1 MSAGIFIEIVM
12 EFLGT
17 YPVMK
22 RSSNP
27 HFGGKNKAHGVLF
40 VQQNYMGC
48 TNYYKGRFSSIL
60 VEGRAKPTDA
70 ESWPAGDLLKILN
83 ELVVN
88 TFASQ
93 TTLFKYQFHAIL
105 FMNSTTDS

>member
-1 MSAGIFIEIVM
+1 MV
-12 EFLGT
+12 FLGSC
-17 YPVMK
+17 PVIK
-22 RSSNP
+22 RSSDP
-27 HFGGKNKAHGVLF
+27 YFGGKNKAHSVLLMP
-40 VQQNYMGC
+40 QNYMGC

-70 ESWPAGDLLKILN
+70 ESWPAADLLKILN

-88 TFASQ
+88 TSASQ
-93 TTLFKYQFHAIL
+93 TTLFKYQFHSIL